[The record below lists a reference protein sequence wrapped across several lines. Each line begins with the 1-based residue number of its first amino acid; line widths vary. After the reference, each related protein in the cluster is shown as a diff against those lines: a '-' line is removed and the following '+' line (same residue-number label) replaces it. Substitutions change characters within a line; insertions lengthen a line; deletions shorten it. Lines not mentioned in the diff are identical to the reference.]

1 MWPKETVAHK
11 VFTHKHVPPF
21 GGGEPLKAVGMDMS
35 WIFLVRQSFF
45 HEYADAMDGKTWILG
60 GNF

>member
-21 GGGEPLKAVGMDMS
+21 GGGEPLKAVGDGYEVDLFS
-35 WIFLVRQSFF
+35 AAVFF
-45 HEYADAMDGKTWILG
+45 S
-60 GNF
+60 